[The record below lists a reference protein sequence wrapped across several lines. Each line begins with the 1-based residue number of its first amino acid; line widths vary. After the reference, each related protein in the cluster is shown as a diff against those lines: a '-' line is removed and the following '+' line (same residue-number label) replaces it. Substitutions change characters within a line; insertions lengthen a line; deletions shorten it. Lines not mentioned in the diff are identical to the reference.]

1 MTDSR
6 VQLGF
11 SQPIDEDELTTTT
24 TIGHRSPRWSD
35 WDGGKIGGVP
45 SWLNPRDLPKET
57 PLRCRGPCSS
67 SSSSS
72 NEEGRE
78 GTILQFIAQLYCP
91 ADDTTKNDAA
101 FHRSIYIFACPTCC
115 VTASST
121 ANSSLTT
128 VDESQ
133 HGRLFSTCVRVLRCQ
148 LPKSNDFYPLS
159 CNTLNV
165 NGWTKH
171 TSQSWAQVLQDETLN
186 LCSICGQRSVGNCTS
201 KQMKKKKLWFCCSEH
216 ETELLSSQL
225 STTPSVNVKSNN
237 KRWTKQSIF
246 HESELVVEDEPRRAD
261 IKGNNEVLSTPSAT
275 TTTTMNQ
282 SQIQKELDDYISQQG
297 VTPLFESSGIIG
309 GGGGGKN
316 DIEDANLT
324 QSDLNAMTGMALTG
338 VTDPVTL
345 AFYHRM
351 NIGGTEGENDVRG
364 QCLRYTRWP
373 GMKTTEI
380 VDLEYTNEEDEDDAN
395 GPLWLSSNNRPPT
408 TTFPPP
414 CPYCGSPRD
423 FEFQILP
430 QMLSCLMVPATAV
443 DNNKHN
449 KATTT
454 EADLAVLLEA
464 ASMIESGM
472 VLPVGFKE
480 RHDEA
485 CANARSRLLGVA
497 SSSTG
502 DDGPSSGGVGVD
514 WGTIAVYTCTGS
526 CGNGEL
532 VCEETGC
539 YREEVAWMQP
549 PLD

>member
-1 MTDSR
+1 
-6 VQLGF
+6 
-11 SQPIDEDELTTTT
+11 
-24 TIGHRSPRWSD
+24 
-35 WDGGKIGGVP
+35 
-45 SWLNPRDLPKET
+45 
-57 PLRCRGPCSS
+57 
-67 SSSSS
+67 
-72 NEEGRE
+72 
-78 GTILQFIAQLYCP
+78 
-91 ADDTTKNDAA
+91 
-101 FHRSIYIFACPTCC
+101 
-115 VTASST
+115 
-121 ANSSLTT
+121 
-128 VDESQ
+128 
-133 HGRLFSTCVRVLRCQ
+133 
-148 LPKSNDFYPLS
+148 
-159 CNTLNV
+159 
-165 NGWTKH
+165 
-171 TSQSWAQVLQDETLN
+171 
-186 LCSICGQRSVGNCTS
+186 
-201 KQMKKKKLWFCCSEH
+201 
-216 ETELLSSQL
+216 
-225 STTPSVNVKSNN
+225 
-237 KRWTKQSIF
+237 
-246 HESELVVEDEPRRAD
+246 
-261 IKGNNEVLSTPSAT
+261 
-275 TTTTMNQ
+275 
-282 SQIQKELDDYISQQG
+282 
-297 VTPLFESSGIIG
+297 
-309 GGGGGKN
+309 
-316 DIEDANLT
+316 
-324 QSDLNAMTGMALTG
+324 MTGMALTG

-373 GMKTTEI
+373 GKKTE
-380 VDLEYTNEEDEDDAN
+380 EEEEEEEEDDENDSV
-395 GPLWLSSNNRPPT
+395 PLWLSSNNRPPT

-414 CPYCGSPRD
+414 CQYCGSPRD

-485 CANARSRLLGVA
+485 CANARSSLLGA
-497 SSSTG
+497 TSSSTSI
-502 DDGPSSGGVGVD
+502 DGSSSGGVGVD